1 MYCGS
6 GPRLSS
12 LPAPL
17 SHDLCVCSGA
27 TPAPGRPQMLQGHA
41 EELWE
46 QLSLPNSFP
55 LVLIHPSQAWKC
67 PEGGQ
72 SQACPRDP
80 QPGMSFALRREGV
93 CPLRSGQGHPRVGG
107 QAFSW
112 WVGKRGAVPGPR
124 IAARAPGAGWA
135 LLSLRCLPFE
145 YQQGGSLATDQNLG
159 KQLFLEHWLGPCDS
173 VLFGL
178 CLRIQELGRRL
189 REVEPLT
196 QGHTAPFGGGW
207 TRTWSDRKT
216 VLVATPG
223 QTGGS
228 GSPRWREGALITRLV
243 TIPRSQE
250 SGCSETGLWGSG
262 WWSWGFW
269 GCTDQVSVYCRRPH
283 P

>member
-1 MYCGS
+1 MCGGS
-6 GPRLSS
+6 GPRLPS
-12 LPAPL
+12 LPAPR

-27 TPAPGRPQMLQGHA
+27 APAPGRPQMLQGHA
-41 EELWE
+41 EELRE

-72 SQACPRDP
+72 SQACPRDT
-80 QPGMSFALRREGV
+80 QPGMSFALRTEVVR
-93 CPLRSGQGHPRVGG
+93 PLRSGQGHPRAGG
-107 QAFSW
+107 QAFRW

-135 LLSLRCLPFE
+135 LLSLRFLQSE
-145 YQQGGSLATDQNLG
+145 YQQGGSLATDQNLS
-159 KQLFLEHWLGPCDS
+159 KQLFLEHWLGPCGS

-196 QGHTAPFGGGW
+196 QGHTAPFDGGW

-216 VLVATPG
+216 VLVATR
-223 QTGGS
+223 Q
-228 GSPRWREGALITRLV
+228 
-243 TIPRSQE
+243 
-250 SGCSETGLWGSG
+250 
-262 WWSWGFW
+262 
-269 GCTDQVSVYCRRPH
+269 
-283 P
+283 